1 MPLIIDEVTEVFTV
15 MAVLSQVVVLGNPP
29 PRIIVG

>member
-15 MAVLSQVVVLGNPP
+15 MTVLSQVVVLGNPP